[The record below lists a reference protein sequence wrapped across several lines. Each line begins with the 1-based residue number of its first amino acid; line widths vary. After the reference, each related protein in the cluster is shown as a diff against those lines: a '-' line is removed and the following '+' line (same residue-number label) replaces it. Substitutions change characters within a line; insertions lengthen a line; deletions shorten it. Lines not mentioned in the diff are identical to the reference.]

1 MNNINTVNVLVDND
15 SWILPYAVQLVT
27 TCKEMGLDVTFA
39 RNQHQLVQSDVSF
52 FIGCTQLVS
61 PENLKK
67 SALSLVVHESALPE
81 GKGFAP
87 VAWQIIEGKHD
98 IPICLIEASE
108 AADSGDI
115 WLQDNFSLTGN
126 ELYHEWRAKQGQ
138 ATLALCIKFLNDS
151 QSITPIKQH
160 GVESFYAR
168 RTPLDSELSIEKTL
182 EQQFDLLRTVDNDNF
197 PAFFHH
203 RGKKYKIEIS
213 EYDVE

>member
-1 MNNINTVNVLVDND
+1 MKNINTVNVLVDND
-15 SWILPYAVQLVT
+15 SWILPYAEQLVT

-67 SALSLVVHESALPE
+67 SALNLVVHESALPE

-87 VAWQIIEGKHD
+87 VAWQILEGKHD

-115 WLQDNFSLTGN
+115 WLQDSFSLSGN
-126 ELYHEWRAKQGQ
+126 ELYHEWRVKQGQ

-151 QSITPIKQH
+151 QSITPIKQR

-168 RTPLDSELSIEKTL
+168 RTPRDSELSIEKTL

-203 RGKKYKIEIS
+203 RGKTYKLEIS
-213 EYDVE
+213 EYDAE

>member
-1 MNNINTVNVLVDND
+1 MKNINTVNVLVDND
-15 SWILPYAVQLVT
+15 SWILPYAEQLVT

-67 SALSLVVHESALPE
+67 SALNLVVHESALPE

-87 VAWQIIEGKHD
+87 VAWQILEGKHD

-115 WLQDNFSLTGN
+115 WLQDSFSLTGS
-126 ELYHEWRAKQGQ
+126 ELYHEWGAKQGQ
-138 ATLALCIKFLNDS
+138 ATLALCIKFLSDS
-151 QSITPIKQH
+151 QGIIPIKQH
-160 GVESFYAR
+160 GVETFYAR
-168 RTPLDSELSIEKTL
+168 RTPRDSELSIEKTL

-203 RGKKYKIEIS
+203 RGKTYKLEIS

>member
-1 MNNINTVNVLVDND
+1 MDNLKTVNVLVDND
-15 SWILPYAVQLVT
+15 SWILPYAEHLVMF
-27 TCKEMGLDVTFA
+27 CEEMGLDVTFA

-52 FIGCTQLVS
+52 FIGCTQLVG

-67 SALSLVVHESALPE
+67 SALNLVVHESALPE

-87 VAWQIIEGKHD
+87 VAWQILEGKHD

-108 AADSGDI
+108 SADSGVI
-115 WLQDNFSLTGN
+115 WLKDSFSLSGN
-126 ELYHEWRAKQGQ
+126 ELYQEWRAKQGQ
-138 ATLALCIKFLNDS
+138 ATLVLCTKFLKDF

-168 RTPLDSELSIEKTL
+168 RTPRDSELSIDKTL

-197 PAFFHH
+197 PAFFRY
-203 RGKKYKIEIS
+203 RGKKYKLEIS